1 MATILAELAEK
12 LDGSELAQIAEL
24 SPIAWAQ
31 RLGYLLDLVGA
42 QNKTE
47 ELAEY
52 IAQKKPVVAP
62 LVPSQPCQGISR
74 LNRWRII
81 VNAKVEAEV

>member
-1 MATILAELAEK
+1 MATILPELAEK
-12 LDGSELAQIAEL
+12 LDGDELRRIAEL
-24 SPIAWAQ
+24 SPIAWTQ

-52 IAQKKPVVAP
+52 IAQKKPVMVP
-62 LVPSQPCQGISR
+62 LVPSQPRQGISR
-74 LNRWRII
+74 LKRWRIM
-81 VNAKVEAEV
+81 VNAKVEADI